1 MNPKSRVEGIFEL
14 VWGVGIRIALRI
26 TLWAGLAY
34 FLWKARSV
42 LTAVIIA
49 AVLAYA
55 MLPIVDFL
63 CSYRVRGMK
72 RRTQRIIATTLVFIV
87 LLSGIVSFALAFI
100 SPLRGEMAGL
110 VASLEGSSEQVSKIF
125 ESLKKW
131 YMELPDDL
139 RQLLSAQDL
148 TKLGAEVTTW
158 VKGAITKTI
167 NWVSHLVDVIAIPV
181 LAFYF
186 VLGSRTLKREF
197 VGLVPKRR
205 AREALA
211 ILHEIS
217 AIMKSYIIGQL
228 LLCIIA
234 GFVVAAGLS
243 LAGMP
248 YILILSLFAG
258 VTRAIPI
265 IGPIISGLLIVLLGM
280 AKSTWMGLYL
290 LIFVA
295 VLHFIESK
303 FIMPMLIG
311 DRMQLH
317 PALILI
323 VLLIGAQFFGI
334 TGMFLAAPVAAV
346 LRVLIRF
353 YIVKPPKVRVWGLS
367 GERHMAQSS
376 TDLGPGPDTY

>member
-14 VWGVGIRIALRI
+14 IWGVGIRIALRI
-26 TLWAGLAY
+26 ALWVGLAI

-55 MLPIVDFL
+55 MLPVVEFL

-72 RRTQRIIATTLVFIV
+72 RRTQQIIATTLVFI
-87 LLSGIVSFALAFI
+87 LLISFMISFTLAFI

-110 VASLEGSSEQVSKIF
+110 AASLEGSSEQVSKIF

-139 RQLLSAQDL
+139 RQLLSTQDF
-148 TKLGAEVTTW
+148 TKLGAEVSSW
-158 VKGAITKTI
+158 IKGAITKTI
-167 NWVSHLVDVIAIPV
+167 NWVSHLVDIIAIPV

-186 VLGSRTLKREF
+186 ILGSKTLKREF
-197 VGLVPKRR
+197 VGLIPKRR

-211 ILHEIS
+211 ILHEIN
-217 AIMKSYIIGQL
+217 AIMRSYIVGQL
-228 LLCIIA
+228 LLCVIA
-234 GFVVAAGLS
+234 GFVVAAALS

-248 YILILSLFAG
+248 YVLILSLFAG
-258 VTRAIPI
+258 VTRAVPI
-265 IGPIISGLLIVLLGM
+265 IGPIISGLLIVLIGL
-280 AKSTWMGLYL
+280 AKSPWIGIYL
-290 LIFVA
+290 LVFVVA
-295 VLHFIESK
+295 LHFIESK
-303 FIMPMLIG
+303 FIMPLLIG

-334 TGMFLAAPVAAV
+334 TGMFLAAPVAAI

-353 YIVKPPKVRVWGLS
+353 YVVKPPKVRVWGLS
-367 GERHMAQSS
+367 GKRHMSQSS
-376 TDLGPGPDTY
+376 AEMEPGPDTY